1 MSSADLGHRTRGI
14 CALVGAALMVTA
26 VPPGALDAQSRP
38 LTPTL
43 LRRLAEAV
51 DGHRTGT
58 PVWVIA
64 EYRFPNRVLA
74 VVGDRVRAEADSA
87 DLDLARD
94 RGIGIFG
101 PFVAPRDSIRA
112 LPDPSDLVPPPP
124 IALPFGWIRPG
135 CVHDRRT
142 SVMRGLSMETVAIC
156 GDQLVPIDELVEM
169 RLVQELRSG
178 EIITTTLP
186 TWVDALFLTLPAVD
200 KFVIP
205 YYARILGPDEA
216 SRMRTDIMR
225 GLQ

>member
-1 MSSADLGHRTRGI
+1 MTSADLFHRTHRA
-14 CALVGAALMVTA
+14 CTVAAAALMVATA
-26 VPPGALDAQSRP
+26 VPGVLDAQSQP
-38 LTPTL
+38 MTPTL

-64 EYRFPNRVLA
+64 EYRFPNRVFG
-74 VVGDRVRAEADSA
+74 VVGDRLRASADSA

-94 RGIGIFG
+94 RGVGIFG
-101 PFVAPRDSIRA
+101 PFVAPPDSIPG

-124 IALPFGWIRPG
+124 IELPFGWIRPG

-142 SVMRGLSMETVAIC
+142 SFMRPLGIETVAIC
-156 GDQLVPIDELVEM
+156 GDRLIPIDEIVDM

-205 YYARILGPDEA
+205 YYSRILGSEEA
-216 SRMRTDIMR
+216 ARMRTEIMR